1 MGKSVQHTGTAGPER
16 KGQIT
21 MAKLFTTLLVQ
32 IRKADAA
39 LIERGR
45 PPRRGFEL
53 AIHPATMRRSEERP
67 SHGARSPRYR

>member
-1 MGKSVQHTGTAGPER
+1 MT
-16 KGQIT
+16 
-21 MAKLFTTLLVQ
+21 KLFTTLLVQ

-53 AIHPATMRRSEERP
+53 AVHPATLRRLEER
-67 SHGARSPRYR
+67 SATGARAPRYR

>member
-1 MGKSVQHTGTAGPER
+1 
-16 KGQIT
+16 

-45 PPRRGFEL
+45 PPRRGFEI
-53 AIHPATMRRSEERP
+53 AMHPATLRRSEERP
-67 SHGARSPRYR
+67 HVGARSPRYR

>member
-1 MGKSVQHTGTAGPER
+1 
-16 KGQIT
+16 

-39 LIERGR
+39 LIERDR

-53 AIHPATMRRSEERP
+53 AMHPATLRRAEERP
-67 SHGARSPRYR
+67 ATGARSPRYR

>member
-1 MGKSVQHTGTAGPER
+1 
-16 KGQIT
+16 

-45 PPRRGFEL
+45 PPRRGFEI
-53 AIHPATMRRSEERP
+53 AMHPSTLRRSEERP
-67 SHGARSPRYR
+67 HVGARSPRCR

>member
-1 MGKSVQHTGTAGPER
+1 MT
-16 KGQIT
+16 
-21 MAKLFTTLLVQ
+21 KLFTTLLVQ

-53 AIHPATMRRSEERP
+53 AVHPATLRRSEERP
-67 SHGARSPRYR
+67 AAGGRSPRYR